1 MMIVNG
7 QLLIFEIYHSL
18 VVITHLRWSSVEGGH
33 TLRIVCS
40 SIRSQAII
48 ARVHTFSSHYEDVDM
63 HSSCFR
69 LITGAPW
76 SVRYLSVMHRITQRA
91 VGPFRKL
98 FGSNQYLFGV
108 SNSSKFYEMLLRF
121 MPSRPALRTSASLT
135 ISVALLCWCSRHRGS
150 GFRRCGCWGCN

>member
-1 MMIVNG
+1 MVVVDGHPLIV
-7 QLLIFEIYHSL
+7 EIYLSL

-48 ARVHTFSSHYEDVDM
+48 ARVHTFFSHYKDVNM

-108 SNSSKFYEMLLRF
+108 TNSSKFYGSLLRSV
-121 MPSRPALRTSASLT
+121 PCRPALRTSASLT

-150 GFRRCGCWGCN
+150 GFRRCGRWGCN